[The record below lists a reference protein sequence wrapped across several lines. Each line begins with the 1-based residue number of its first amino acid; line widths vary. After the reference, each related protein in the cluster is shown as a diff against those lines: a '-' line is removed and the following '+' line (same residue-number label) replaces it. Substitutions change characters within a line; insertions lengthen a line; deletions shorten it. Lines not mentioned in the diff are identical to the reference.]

1 MQTSGEASKKF
12 HDIQIAAGVSFEEK
26 NYTKLMANTARW
38 LIDELK
44 PTSCLEIG
52 PGVGCFLAEMND
64 RGVDAWGLD
73 LNEFSKEYFIQ
84 HKPHLSHKYIIIDTS
99 KLWRSRFVCTEYDLV
114 VAIESF
120 EHMPED
126 VIDTYLGNLKT
137 EWFYFSSTPHHFEP
151 HEVNG
156 ELVTE
161 ESWGHISVFS
171 EKEWIDRFQRFGYK
185 LIKQPKVVTEWDL
198 LFKKSH

>member
-1 MQTSGEASKKF
+1 MNEASEKF
-12 HDIQIAAGVSFEEK
+12 HDIQIAAGVSFESE
-26 NYTKLMANTARW
+26 NYVKLMQHTADY
-38 LIDELK
+38 LAKEIPDL
-44 PTSCLEIG
+44 SSSLEIG
-52 PGVGCFLAEMND
+52 PGVGVLLSQMNEKGID
-64 RGVDAWGLD
+64 SWGVD
-73 LNEFSKEYFIQ
+73 LNEYSKEYFCQ
-84 HKPHLSHKYIIIDTS
+84 RKPQLSHKYIIIDPS
-99 KLWRSRFVCTEYDLV
+99 KLWRNRFVCNEYDLV

-185 LIKQPKVVTEWDL
+185 FIKQPKVVTEWDL